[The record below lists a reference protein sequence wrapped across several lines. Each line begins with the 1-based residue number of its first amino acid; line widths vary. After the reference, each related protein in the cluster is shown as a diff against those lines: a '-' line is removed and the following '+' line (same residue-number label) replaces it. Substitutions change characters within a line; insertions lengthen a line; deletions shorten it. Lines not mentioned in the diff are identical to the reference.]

1 MSNLP
6 EKVDGGLIL
15 GDEDRKPTGILI
27 RKLFFVFAQET
38 DLTQV
43 GIFVDNAMDLIPIP
57 PWSDQQVAGFYDLT
71 IKQALSYGLTSIHD
85 ADTRLAHIDFFK
97 R

>member
-15 GDEDRKPTGILI
+15 RDEDGKPTGILI
-27 RKLFFVFAQET
+27 RKAFFRLCAKT
-38 DLTQV
+38 DLNHV

-57 PWSDQQVAGFYDLT
+57 AWSDQQVAGFYDLT

-85 ADTRLAHIDFFK
+85 ADTRLEHIDFFK